1 MAQKGEPPY
10 LVKEPGAQP
19 LPPTSVDLE
28 NGFPLDKGD
37 LEEGQLYWGQ

>member
-10 LVKEPGAQP
+10 LVKEPRAQP

-28 NGFPLDKGD
+28 NGFLLDKED